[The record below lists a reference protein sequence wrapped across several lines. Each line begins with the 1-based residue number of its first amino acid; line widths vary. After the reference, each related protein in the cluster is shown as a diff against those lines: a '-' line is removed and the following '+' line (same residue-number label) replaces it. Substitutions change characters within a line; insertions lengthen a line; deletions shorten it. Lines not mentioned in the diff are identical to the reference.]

1 MPAAAGHKWS
11 PLDLEGGVLKLEGT
25 PADPTFVNDTV
36 PPGQFCLY
44 LWRSLD
50 APGVSYLANSV
61 DSASAVFSEMQAE
74 GYIVKAVE
82 LESDREFELQNGVLV
97 PVLASRPTG
106 SGFQPNL

>member
-1 MPAAAGHKWS
+1 MVALRPGRR
-11 PLDLEGGVLKLEGT
+11 VLKLERT
-25 PADPTFVNDTV
+25 PADPTFVKDAA

-61 DSASAVFSEMQAE
+61 DSASAVFCEMQAE

-82 LESDREFELQNGVLV
+82 LESDQEFELQNGVLV
-97 PVLASRPTG
+97 PVLTPGPTD